1 MDSGGHKA
9 FFDAG
14 QVLLFDKP
22 FGWTS
27 FQLVKK
33 VRWLTKAKKVGHAGT
48 LDPLA
53 TGLLV
58 ICTGTKTKEI
68 AGIQDAEKEYT
79 GSMIL
84 GWQTPS
90 YDLETQP
97 MNERSISEIGAE
109 SFEVAAVQF
118 RGSIMQSPPLFSA
131 IQIDGKRA
139 YEHARKGSDMQLQAR
154 PVTISSFEVGELQGN
169 ELPFK
174 VICSKGTYIRSL
186 VHDFGNALGCG
197 AYLKSLVRAR
207 IGQLKLKDAWKIE
220 AFENYLNSSPNFQ
233 PE

>member
-1 MDSGGHKA
+1 MDLTARKEY
-9 FFDAG
+9 FDAG

-22 FGWTS
+22 LGWTS

-53 TGLLV
+53 TGLLI

-68 AGIQDAEKEYT
+68 SAIQDAEKEYT

-90 YDLETQP
+90 YDLETDP
-97 MNERSISEIGAE
+97 ENPKNIDSLTAEEISK
-109 SFEVAAVQF
+109 AAVKLTGEILQV
-118 RGSIMQSPPLFSA
+118 PPVYSA
-131 IQIDGKRA
+131 IQVAGKRA
-139 YEHARKGSDMQLQAR
+139 YEHARKGNDLKLEAR
-154 PVTISSFEVGELQGN
+154 PVTIRTFEVGTPVNHELS
-169 ELPFK
+169 FR
-174 VICSKGTYIRSL
+174 VVCSKGTYIRSL

-197 AYLKSLVRAR
+197 AYLKSLVRTR
-207 IGQLKLKDAWKIE
+207 IGNYQLADAWNIADFQEKLE
-220 AFENYLNSSPNFQ
+220 LSENFA
-233 PE
+233 